1 MVRPVFIDHVTLR
14 VRDLAVSRA
23 FYEAALEPLGVKV
36 LGVGDDVVFGPDG
49 AEDFAL
55 AQGDPP
61 SGPLHLAFLADGR
74 EQVDAFHRA
83 ALAAG
88 GQDNGAPG
96 LRPHYHPGYYGA
108 YVIDPDGNNVEAVFH
123 DRP

>member
-1 MVRPVFIDHVTLR
+1 M
-14 VRDLAVSRA
+14 SRA
-23 FYEAALEPLGVKV
+23 FYEAALDPLGVQV
-36 LGVGDDVVFGPDG
+36 LEVGDGVVFGPVG

-61 SGPLHLAFLADGR
+61 SGPLHLAFLATGR